1 MKARIYGDDNRQGKI
16 KDFEIVNSLP
26 EKGDDVNFGDPGYV
40 WGDAWEARL
49 DPEQRHRDENE
60 IGNYDFWVVP
70 EIDAEDGET
79 VELHY
84 FATLKRLTDRE
95 SAEARSVKEI
105 CQLAGMTQTAVA
117 ARFEI
122 PWRTFSNWCRGTN
135 ECPTY
140 TKLMMQEILGLYRR

>member
-1 MKARIYGDDNRQGKI
+1 MKARLYGSESRQGKL
-16 KDFEIVNSLP
+16 KDFEVVDSLP
-26 EKGDDVNFGDPGYV
+26 EKGDAVNFGDPGYV
-40 WGDAWEARL
+40 WGDAQEARL

-70 EIDAEDGET
+70 EIDVEDGET

-84 FATLKRLTDRE
+84 FATIKKLTDRE

-117 ARFEI
+117 ERFSI
-122 PWRTFSNWCRGTN
+122 PWRTFSNWCTGTR
-135 ECPTY
+135 ECPIY
-140 TKLMMQEILGLYRR
+140 TKLMMQEILGLYKR